1 MTNEELLK
9 EYILSKYKS
18 VRQFCLQNDFPY
30 STVDSIFKRGLDGC
44 SVSLAINICDKLG
57 ISIDDLLDGK
67 ITPKNIKAEFTDK
80 EKRVI
85 LAYRAKPEMQ
95 KAVDTLLGIE
105 HNGDIIKDIEN
116 TVNTGETLLNS
127 VHTDKR

>member
-67 ITPKNIKAEFTDK
+67 ITPKNIKAEFNDK